1 MCDDNCY
8 YGGNS
13 YFDMMVFGT
22 VLFFLIMSIP
32 ALPMAGAGW
41 YIGAEII
48 GNNFAKW
55 SLSISFFIGGYYL
68 FKKLL
73 AKRTLYGVLFVV
85 AQYLTLDIILTVKT
99 HSTELCIIS
108 IIKAIIAWGMSNT

>member
-1 MCDDNCY
+1 MCDDDYC

-13 YFDMMVFGT
+13 YFDMMALGAVFLG
-22 VLFFLIMSIP
+22 FIMAIP
-32 ALPMAGAGW
+32 ALPIAGAGW

-55 SLSISFFIGGYYL
+55 GLAISFFIGGYYL

-73 AKRTLYGVLFVV
+73 AKRTLYGVMFVV
-85 AQYLTLDIILTVKT
+85 AQYLTVDIILTVKT
-99 HSTELCIIS
+99 HSSELCIIS
-108 IIKAIIAWGMSNT
+108 IIKAIIAWGLSNT